1 MIVDNMLRSLRVTL
15 AVGAIAVLGGCA
27 AEGAAGG
34 DPGAR
39 PLPPGMTCDS
49 VRQELRSL
57 DSSGVHA
64 KVEAVNAG
72 RKVSEKD
79 RAIAQRYNTLL
90 SYYLG
95 GRCHV

>member
-1 MIVDNMLRSLRVTL
+1 MIVDNMLRSLRVTV

-49 VRQELRSL
+49 VRKELSAL
-57 DSSGVHA
+57 DSRGVHA

-72 RKVSEKD
+72 RKVSESD